1 MVDSYA
7 RRILLGLSA
16 VAAIEGASQI
26 KTGNLISLS
35 EQQLVDCSNELDGNG
50 GCQGGYMD
58 C

>member
-1 MVDSYA
+1 MHAGSCWA
-7 RRILLGLSA
+7 FSA

-58 C
+58 F